1 MTQEIKNKVKG
12 RLFHHIYS
20 SLQGSWRS
28 SQPLLWGVGV
38 EWENFGPGSRLI
50 SLSYLA
56 FPLVKLSIS
65 EAFGG
70 SRLSLSFGEN
80 ELSWKLHY
88 LPGLMWANFSHT
100 TISALKPFGNAQWS
114 VSCSSVS
121 AWHSFS
127 QLSPE
132 LSLCDNSR
140 LGLVSLRQD
149 GYTRDNLMKVLSR
162 AFKSKLIFSHY
173 CSIFTLT
180 VKDCSIFFKGWIH

>member
-1 MTQEIKNKVKG
+1 M
-12 RLFHHIYS
+12 
-20 SLQGSWRS
+20 
-28 SQPLLWGVGV
+28 WGVGV
-38 EWENFGPGSRLI
+38 EWENFGLGSRLI

-88 LPGLMWANFSHT
+88 LPCLMWAHFSHT
-100 TISALKPFGNAQWS
+100 TISSLKPFGES
-114 VSCSSVS
+114 GVFPCSSVS

-140 LGLVSLRQD
+140 LGLESLRQD
-149 GYTRDNLMKVLSR
+149 GYTRDILMGVLSR
-162 AFKSKLIFSHY
+162 DFKTQT
-173 CSIFTLT
+173 SIQSSLLHAHTTHTQVALFM
-180 VKDCSIFFKGWIH
+180 